1 MKQRKRH
8 AEKLLNHTYNCTCI
22 GFTLWFTIS
31 LTNWARLIRPLL
43 ESRRVCWC
51 LQIFVSHS
59 RTRYERTPAIWCLC
73 DSFCV
78 KAAAGEL
85 SQRTCQ
91 SLLRK
96 ARVEKEEKKVKVATC
111 PPFSLKENNTHT
123 PVTHFNIIKHTV
135 YTLTHKERS
144 TLSMTCV
151 LWYIHSCYLHFIL
164 STSLFDH
171 RDQISQVQKDLT
183 GVSIA
188 TKRTLKVFKE
198 NWLFSAW
205 KISFHTDN
213 WESYTG
219 LLTVWHID
227 ICWCG
232 Q

>member
-1 MKQRKRH
+1 M
-8 AEKLLNHTYNCTCI
+8 
-22 GFTLWFTIS
+22 FMWFILCES
-31 LTNWARLIRPLL
+31 C
-43 ESRRVCWC
+43 SRRVVSED
-51 LQIFVSHS
+51 LSEFVEEGKSW
-59 RTRYERTPAIWCLC
+59 ER
-73 DSFCV
+73 
-78 KAAAGEL
+78 GEK
-85 SQRTCQ
+85 SQ
-91 SLLRK
+91 SGNL
-96 ARVEKEEKKVKVATC
+96 
-111 PPFSLKENNTHT
+111 PPLSLKENNTHT

-164 STSLFDH
+164 LTSLFDQ